1 MLRAGVIGCGYW
13 GPNIIRNLDALTDT
27 ELVYIADLNEEQLK
41 KQKALYPYVKTTT
54 NYQDILQ
61 DPSINMVFIVTPVH
75 THHRFA
81 KEALTS
87 GKHVFVEKPLT
98 NSVQSSMEL
107 CQLAE
112 SSNLVLMVGH
122 TFVYTSAVRKVKEI
136 IDSGEIGEI
145 QYITSHRLNLGLFQ
159 NDINVLWDLSPH
171 DLSIADYLIKG
182 EITNIEAYGHRSINP
197 KLEDT
202 AFLNVT
208 YSGGEKVYIMNSW
221 LYPKKVREMTI
232 VGTKGMIIYDDMEPE
247 NKVKVFLQHV
257 EFLKDEKGVG
267 SYKYVE
273 GQGYTPKLDIKEALH
288 VELSHF
294 ADCVRNN
301 KEPLT
306 GGRKGLNVVKIL
318 ESSNFLLR
326 RNKH

>member
-1 MLRAGVIGCGYW
+1 MLRTGVIGCGYW
-13 GPNIIRNLDALTDT
+13 GPNIIRNLDALPDI
-27 ELVYIADLNEEQLK
+27 ELVYIADLNDEQLK

-75 THHRFA
+75 THYRFA

-107 CQLAE
+107 CKLAE

-136 IDSGEIGEI
+136 IDSGEIGDI

-159 NDINVLWDLSPH
+159 KDINVLWDLSPH

-182 EITNIEAYGHRSINP
+182 EITNIEAYGHRSINHE
-197 KLEDT
+197 LEDT

-208 YSGGEKVYIMNSW
+208 YSGGERVYIMNSW
-221 LYPKKVREMTI
+221 LYPKKVREMAI

-247 NKVKVFLQHV
+247 NKVKVFLHHV
-257 EFLKDEKGVG
+257 DFLKDEKGEG

-273 GQGYTPKLDIKEALH
+273 GQVYTPKLVIKEALQ

-326 RNKH
+326 RNKK